1 VTDTALEVDGRRLRR
16 EQNRE
21 AVIDALIELFGEG
34 LYQPSSAEIAE
45 RAGISPRSLFRYFDD
60 VDDLNRAA
68 VERHL
73 NSHRAL
79 FEIDIDPDA
88 PTETKIEQFV
98 DARVQLH
105 EAVAPAARAARLVA
119 HRRELIGAQLY
130 ETRLF
135 MRTQVHRT
143 FARELDGERGALLPA
158 VDELC
163 SFEAYEF
170 MRNGHR
176 MSRAKATAALTVAL
190 TQLLDTERGTS

>member
-45 RAGISPRSLFRYFDD
+45 RASISPRSLFRYFDD

-73 NSHRAL
+73 NTHRAL
-79 FEIDIDPDA
+79 FEIDIDPEA

-98 DARVQLH
+98 DARVHLH
-105 EAVAPAARAARLVA
+105 ETVAPAARAARLVA
-119 HRRELIGAQLY
+119 HRREVIDAQLY
-130 ETRLF
+130 DTRRF
-135 MRTQVHRT
+135 MRTQVHST
-143 FARELDGERGALLPA
+143 FARELDGERAALLPA

-176 MSRAKATAALTVAL
+176 MSRAKATAALTAAL
-190 TQLLDTERGTS
+190 TQLLNTERGTS

>member
-1 VTDTALEVDGRRLRR
+1 MTDTALEVDGRRLRR

-21 AVIDALIELFGEG
+21 SVIDALIELFGEG
-34 LYQPSSAEIAE
+34 VYQPGSAEIAE

-73 NSHRAL
+73 NTHRAL

-88 PTETKIEQFV
+88 PTATKIEQLV
-98 DARVQLH
+98 DARVHLH
-105 EAVAPAARAARLVA
+105 ETVAPSARAARLVA
-119 HRRELIGAQLY
+119 HRRDVIDAQLY
-130 ETRLF
+130 ETRRF

-143 FARELDGERGALLPA
+143 FARELEGDKAALLPA
-158 VDELC
+158 IDELC

-176 MSRAKATAALTVAL
+176 MSRAKASAALVAAL
-190 TQLLDTERGTS
+190 TQLLERGTS